1 MARDP
6 SIPCFFLIILRRIP
20 APQGVKLAINQSTGF
35 SPIDSAF
42 FAENFVKIFVQNKIW
57 KFFLRTSEE
66 RPNKT

>member
-42 FAENFVKIFVQNKIW
+42 FAEIFVKIFVQNKIW

>member
-66 RPNKT
+66 RSNKT